1 MQESLSTRGLMR
13 RLRLLGNFWKYNSE
27 ISDPSVMENYT
38 PDYTPNLPRNNA
50 DIVNMAVQLNNTGL
64 LSDQTLRE
72 FLATVT
78 GVSADAEEQ
87 RLEDEQE
94 QDPDQNTTPFDAAPL
109 QGVNPADLAET
120 KQRVQMEQEPTN
132 PAELVAKLQQRGGNN
147 AK

>member
-1 MQESLSTRGLMR
+1 MTDNSRHAVGSLQA
-13 RLRLLGNFWKYNSE
+13 
-27 ISDPSVMENYT
+27 SVMNNYT

-50 DIVNMAVQLNNTGL
+50 DIVNIAVQLNNTGL

-87 RLEDEQE
+87 RLENEQE
-94 QDPDQNTTPFDAAPL
+94 QDPDQNTTPFDDSPL
-109 QGVNPADLAET
+109 RGINPADLAEA
-120 KQRVQMEQEPTN
+120 KQQAAKLDQQN
-132 PAELVAKLQQRGGNN
+132 PADPVSFVAGLQRGGNN

>member
-1 MQESLSTRGLMR
+1 MQESLYTRGLMR
-13 RLRLLGNFWKYNSE
+13 RLRLLGNFWEYNGE
-27 ISDPSVMENYT
+27 ISDSSVMENYT

-87 RLEDEQE
+87 RLEDEKE
-94 QDPDQNTTPFDAAPL
+94 QDPDQNTTPFDGAPL
-109 QGVNPADLAET
+109 QGVNPADLAEALSGCRRT
-120 KQRVQMEQEPTN
+120 
-132 PAELVAKLQQRGGNN
+132 AA
-147 AK
+147 